1 QLLYE
6 WSGTTDQPAGPLLI
20 TERFEA
26 QVKKTPHAIALE
38 SGGKQWTYQELQ
50 EKVDRLAAYLQ
61 QRGVK
66 PHEPVGLLIDRSP
79 EMIFGVLAIVKA
91 GGAYVPI
98 DPEYPDARIDY
109 MLRDTVIQLLLTK
122 NEWLKQVSI
131 SQTELI
137 CLDQGYEEFLS
148 EAEFKPAA
156 LKPDGLAYI
165 NYTSGSTGQ
174 PKGVL
179 IPHQA
184 VIRLVCETD
193 YVTLNEQTR
202 ILQIASF
209 SFDAFTYEIW
219 GALLNGGRLI

>member
-1 QLLYE
+1 M
-6 WSGTTDQPAGPLLI
+6 
-20 TERFEA
+20 
-26 QVKKTPHAIALE
+26 
-38 SGGKQWTYQELQ
+38 
-50 EKVDRLAAYLQ
+50 
-61 QRGVK
+61 K

-91 GGAYVPI
+91 GGGYVPI

-109 MLRDTVIQLLLTK
+109 MLRDTGIQLLLTK

-148 EAEFKPAA
+148 EAELKSAA

-184 VIRLVCETD
+184 VIRLVC
-193 YVTLNEQTR
+193 VK
-202 ILQIASF
+202 QIMSPLMNKRVF
-209 SFDAFTYEIW
+209 CKSRAFPLMPLRMKYGEPCSTAE
-219 GALLNGGRLI
+219 G